1 MKSQVW
7 RAGGVVTFHVLDL
20 FLRGPGLV
28 LQQAI
33 GAELSYLTP

>member
-20 FLRGPGLV
+20 FLRGLV

-33 GAELSYLTP
+33 GAELS